1 MSKTLVGFVTS
12 DKNDKTIVVTVVTKK
27 IHPIYKKRYVSSKK
41 YQAHDEK
48 NEAVVGDK
56 VSIIETRPIS
66 AKKHFKLEKIVT
78 KAVISHKEEEP
89 EV

>member
-1 MSKTLVGFVTS
+1 MSKTLVGFVAS
-12 DKNDKTIVVTVVTKK
+12 DKNDKTIVVRVVTRK

-48 NEAVVGDK
+48 NEARVGDQ
-56 VSIIETRPIS
+56 VSIIETRPVS
-66 AKKHFKLEKIVT
+66 AHKHFKLEKIIT
-78 KAVISHKEEEP
+78 KAALTHTEEEP

>member
-1 MSKTLVGFVTS
+1 MSKTLTGFVSS
-12 DKNDKTIVVTVVTKK
+12 DKNDKTIVVTVVTDK

-48 NEAVVGDK
+48 NEAKLGDRVV
-56 VSIIETRPIS
+56 IIESRPIS
-66 AKKHFKLEKIVT
+66 AKKRFKLDSIVA
-78 KAVISHKEEEP
+78 KASVEHKEEEP